1 MTAGKLDDYRLSK
14 AVLPERYR
22 IHLCPDLQ
30 TFTFTGE
37 CEIDVLLTEPEAEKI
52 TEIVMNA
59 VELNISSASL
69 LRDGRRI
76 EPVKI
81 ELNQELE
88 RLTIKFAEALEPGN
102 GTINI
107 AFSGHINDKL
117 RGFYRSEQVHPETG
131 EKSFIALTQFE
142 ATDARRAFPCF
153 DEPEFKATFQLK
165 MTVEESLTV
174 ISNTAVAEEILKS
187 NNQGQSLKTVRFKET
202 MKMSTYIVA
211 FLVGFF
217 DKSETVDVEGIPFTV
232 YAPQGKGHLTNFAL
246 DIGAF
251 ALQFFNSYYGIKYPG
266 EKMDMIAVP
275 DFAFGAMENL
285 GAVIYRENALLV
297 DPQRASHQEL
307 ERVADVIAHELAHM
321 WFGNLTTMKW
331 WNGIWLNE
339 AFATFMQLVAVENFK
354 PSWKR
359 WETFGVSR
367 ATAMTTDGLSATR
380 KIEFPVIKPEEA
392 NGMFDV
398 LTYEKGAS
406 VLRMLE
412 QFIGEDEFKAGVNAY
427 LQKHK
432 YANTETADLWQA
444 LAESAKLP
452 VGGIMDSWI
461 YQEGYPLVK
470 VEYGENPGTIKL
482 QQERFFYLNEN
493 RSDTLFQI
501 PLVIKVGLRTDS
513 TKSASKDCGFERFQ
527 TIKYLLKEKEAN
539 LDLNELLRQSSKENS
554 AIVAP
559 SDLELL
565 VINAG
570 GSGFYRVHYD
580 TELLKRIK
588 RALQE
593 QFAAPAQGH
602 VKQTDIPLSTLERFN
617 LINDSFALAVNG
629 TVPLQEYLD
638 FLKLFRLEGDKNVWA
653 LIISSLQYLERI
665 YFPSTAAIRDLTLE
679 LLKPTISCLGLAEM
693 PGESEQIK
701 QLRGLALQAIGTT
714 GDDKEI
720 QKQLSEL
727 YDKNG
732 DNLPPDI
739 LSAVLSVLA
748 FCGDEKRYNDFN
760 AKYLAAQSPQE
771 KERYMQ
777 ALAQFKQE
785 ALLKRTLSMTLT
797 GEIRSQN
804 APYLVRNLMLN
815 PWGRKVGWQFVTENW
830 TEIRAKFPALIIT
843 RLVEGIT
850 GLIDEQLSVEAENF
864 FADNPVKEGQKTVD
878 QHREKLKVAMSLQKR
893 LKTGSR
899 IS

>member
-1 MTAGKLDDYRLSK
+1 MTAGKCDDYRLSK

-30 TFTFTGE
+30 TFTFTGN
-37 CEIDVLLTEPEAEKI
+37 CEVDVLINAGETEKI
-52 TEIVMNA
+52 SEIVMNA
-59 VELNISSASL
+59 VELDVRSASL
-69 LRDGRRI
+69 LTKAGSQI
-76 EPVKI
+76 ESVKI
-81 ELNQELE
+81 ELNHELE
-88 RLTIKFAEALEPGN
+88 RLTIKFAEALEPGPA
-102 GTINI
+102 TITLE
-107 AFSGHINDKL
+107 FSGHINDKL
-117 RGFYRSEQVHPETG
+117 RGFYRSEQVHPENG
-131 EKSFIALTQFE
+131 EKSYIALTQFE

-153 DEPEFKATFQLK
+153 DEPEFKATFQLE
-165 MTVEESLTV
+165 MTVEKSLTV
-174 ISNTAVAEEILKS
+174 ISNTPIAEEILKS
-187 NNQGQSLKTVRFKET
+187 NDLGQTLKTVRFKET

-211 FLVGFF
+211 FLVGSF
-217 DKSETVDVEGIPFTV
+217 DKSETIDVEGIPFTV
-232 YAPQGKGHLTNFAL
+232 YAPQGKGHLTKFAL

-297 DPQRASHQEL
+297 DPNRASHQEL

-339 AFATFMQLVAVENFK
+339 AFATFMQLVAVDNFK

-412 QFIGEDEFKAGVNAY
+412 QFIGESEFKAGVNAY

-470 VEYGENPGTIKL
+470 VERGEKPGTIKL
-482 QQERFFYLNEN
+482 KQERFFYLREN
-493 RSDTLFQI
+493 SADTLFQI
-501 PLVIKVGLRTDS
+501 PLIIKVGFG
-513 TKSASKDCGFERFQ
+513 AKDGSPEAPNGGMGSFK

-539 LDLNELLRQSSKENS
+539 LDLNELLSQSSKENKVI
-554 AIVAP
+554 AEA
-559 SDLELL
+559 SDLKLL
-565 VINAG
+565 VVNAG

-580 TELLKRIK
+580 SELMKCFK
-588 RALQE
+588 SALQE

-602 VKQTDIPLSTLERFN
+602 VKQTDVPLSTLERFN
-617 LINDSFALAVNG
+617 LINDFFALAVNG
-629 TVPLQEYLD
+629 TAPLPEYLD

-665 YFPSTAAIRDLTLE
+665 YFPSTAAIRELPLE

-727 YDKNG
+727 YEKNG

-739 LSAVLSVLA
+739 LSAALSVLA
-748 FCGDEKRYNDFN
+748 YCGDENRYNAFH

-785 ALLKRTLSMTLT
+785 DLLKRTLSMTLT

-815 PWGRKVGWQFVTENW
+815 PWGRKVGWQFVKDNW
-830 TEIRAKFPALIIT
+830 SEIRAKFPALIIT

-850 GLIDEQLSVEAENF
+850 GLIDEQLSLEAEKF
-864 FADNPVKEGQKTVD
+864 FAENPVKEGQKTVD
-878 QHREKLKVAMSLQKR
+878 QHREKLKVAMSLQRR
-893 LKTGSR
+893 LKQAVV
-899 IS
+899 